1 MENEN
6 RQGHLSTAD
15 IADSA
20 ERREEKR
27 HKAEQEAERKGDG
40 VIPLGQSGTIDAG
53 AGESAPSGESG
64 RETVTLFAPEAVR
77 DYRTRWTSLQTS
89 FVDEPRRA
97 VQQADELV
105 ADVIKNLA
113 ATFSA
118 ERAKL
123 ESQWEQGDKISTED
137 LRLVLRRYRAFFDRF
152 LSL

>member
-6 RQGHLSTAD
+6 RERHLSTAD

-20 ERREEKR
+20 EHREEKR
-27 HKAEQEAERKGDG
+27 LKAEKEADRKGEG
-40 VIPLGQSGTIDAG
+40 VIPLGQSGTADAG
-53 AGESAPSGESG
+53 AGESTRAGNGHDEPI
-64 RETVTLFAPEAVR
+64 TLFAPEAVEN
-77 DYRTRWTSLQTS
+77 YRSRWTSLQTS
-89 FVDEPRRA
+89 FVDEPRHA

-105 ADVIKNLA
+105 AEVIKNLA
-113 ATFSA
+113 STFSD

-123 ESQWEQGDKISTED
+123 EGHWDQGDNVSTED